1 MSGSC
6 SGFFVAMDK
15 RDFTKAG
22 TISKINKKTGELT
35 IIFGKKKPD
44 FVLDSRV
51 IFLEIDGGL
60 VPFFIAEEGPV
71 SPDYFRVTLEDYDSP
86 ESAQRFIGCKVYVP
100 SEKNG
105 QPVGMDDMDLE
116 ALVGFE
122 VFDENHGRLGEV
134 AAVMESPEQVLLQVF
149 RDGNEILI
157 PFTEAFL
164 QGLDMENKSISLDLP
179 DGLVDIYLEK

>member
-6 SGFFVAMDK
+6 SGFFVTMEK
-15 RDFTKAG
+15 QDFTKAG
-22 TISKINKKTGELT
+22 TISKVNKKTGELT
-35 IIFGKKKPD
+35 IIFGKKHPD
-44 FVLDSRV
+44 FALDSNF

-60 VPFFIAEEGPV
+60 VPFFVAEEGPV

-86 ESAQRFIGCKVYVP
+86 ELAQRFVGCRVYVP

-105 QPVGMDDMDLE
+105 PPAGVENVDLE
-116 ALVGFE
+116 ALVGFA

-149 RDGNEILI
+149 KDGSEILI

-164 QGLDMENKSISLDLP
+164 LGFDLENKFISLDLP
-179 DGLVDIYLEK
+179 DGLVDLYLEK

>member
-1 MSGSC
+1 
-6 SGFFVAMDK
+6 MDK
-15 RDFTKAG
+15 GNFRKAG
-22 TISKINKKTGELT
+22 SISKVNKKTGELT
-35 IIFGKKKPD
+35 IIFGKKQPE
-44 FVLDSRV
+44 FALHSSV

-60 VPFFIAEEGPV
+60 VPFFVTEKGTV
-71 SPDYFRVTLEDYDSP
+71 SPDYFRVTLKDYDNP
-86 ESAQRFIGCKVYVP
+86 ESAQRFVDCKVYVP
-100 SEKNG
+100 LEKNG
-105 QPVGMDDMDLE
+105 QPAGMDDRDLE

-164 QGLDMENKSISLDLP
+164 LGFDMDRQTISMELP
-179 DGLVDIYLEK
+179 DGLVDLYLD